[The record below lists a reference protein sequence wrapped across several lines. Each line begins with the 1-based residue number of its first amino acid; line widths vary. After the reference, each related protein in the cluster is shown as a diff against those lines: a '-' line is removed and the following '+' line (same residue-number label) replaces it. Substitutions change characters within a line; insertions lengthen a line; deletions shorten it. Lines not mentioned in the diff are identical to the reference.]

1 MRESKA
7 YERSHPWITF
17 KLHLQEADYTFWVQ
31 LGQAQAKCREVSG
44 VPLLPEVA
52 EKLHRVYLGKGVLAT
67 TAIEGN
73 TLTEED
79 VQKQIMG
86 ELDLPPSK
94 KYLGQEIDNVITA
107 CTDMARRMLDS
118 DDPLRL
124 TVTEV
129 KELNSAVLNALP
141 LREGVFP
148 GQIRDEQVRVGRYL
162 APPAEDC
169 EYLLTKL
176 CDWLRNESV
185 FPEKVNG
192 IASGIL
198 RAIFA
203 HLYVAWIHP
212 FGDGNGRTARLVEF
226 QILLSSGVPTAAAHL
241 LSNHYNLTREE
252 YYRQLELASAS
263 GGDVMPFIQY
273 ALQGFIDGLNEQIS
287 YIREQQLRV
296 HWNNYVYALFRDK
309 EGDVNIRRRRLVL
322 DLSDKGEPVPIPK
335 IRHISPRIA
344 EAYADRTDRTV
355 RNDISVL
362 SEMDLV
368 SLTESGVQIKKESI
382 ILSKSLVT

>member
-1 MRESKA
+1 MSESRA
-7 YERSHPWITF
+7 YEKSHPWITF
-17 KLHLQEADYTFWVQ
+17 DVHLKKADYTFWLQ
-31 LGQAQAKCREVSG
+31 LGQSQAKCIEVSG

-52 EKLHRVYLGKGVLAT
+52 EKLHRVYLGKGALAT

-73 TLTEED
+73 TLSEED

-94 KYLGQEIDNVITA
+94 KYLGQEIENIITA
-107 CTDMARRMLDS
+107 CTDMARRMTDLD
-118 DDPLRL
+118 DLLEL
-124 TVTEV
+124 TVDEV
-129 KELNSAVLNALP
+129 KSLNSAVLDNLP
-141 LREGVFP
+141 LREGVIP
-148 GQIRDEQVRVGRYL
+148 GQVREERVRVGRYL
-162 APPAEDC
+162 APPAENC
-169 EYLLTKL
+169 EYLLSRL
-176 CDWLRNESV
+176 CDWLRNGSI
-185 FPEKVNG
+185 FPEEVNG
-192 IASGIL
+192 IATGIL
-198 RAIFA
+198 RAILA

-226 QILLSSGVPTAAAHL
+226 QILLSSGVPTPAAHL

-252 YYRQLELASAS
+252 YYRQLEMASTS

-273 ALQGFIDGLNEQIS
+273 ALQGLIDGLNEQIS

-296 HWNNYVYALFRDK
+296 HWNNYVYAEFRDK

-322 DLSDKGEPVPIPK
+322 DLSNKEEPVPIAE

-355 RNDISVL
+355 RSDLRVL
-362 SEMDLV
+362 SEMGLV
-368 SLTESGVQIKKESI
+368 SLTDIGVQIRQEDI
-382 ILSKSLVT
+382 ILSKSLA

>member
-1 MRESKA
+1 MRESRA

-17 KLHLQEADYTFWVQ
+17 ELHLGKADYTFWLQ
-31 LGQAQAKCREVSG
+31 LGQAQAKCKEVSG

-52 EKLHRVYLGKGVLAT
+52 EKLHRIYLGKGALAT

-73 TLTEED
+73 TLSEED
-79 VQKQIMG
+79 VQKQLMG

-94 KYLGQEIDNVITA
+94 KYLGQEIENIITA

-118 DDPLRL
+118 DEPLKL
-124 TVTEV
+124 TVAEV
-129 KELNSAVLNALP
+129 KGLNSAVLDSLP
-141 LREGVFP
+141 LREGVIP
-148 GQIRDEQVRVGRYL
+148 GQIRGERVRVGTYL

-169 EYLLTKL
+169 EYLLSEL
-176 CDWLRNESV
+176 CDWLKNGSV
-185 FPEKVNG
+185 FHEEVNG
-192 IASGIL
+192 IATGIL
-198 RAIFA
+198 RAILA

-241 LSNHYNLTREE
+241 LSNHYNLTRGE
-252 YYRQLELASAS
+252 YYRQLEAASTS
-263 GGDVMPFIQY
+263 GGNVMPFIQY
-273 ALQGFIDGLNEQIS
+273 ALQGLIDGLNEQIS

-296 HWNNYVYALFRDK
+296 HWNNYVYAQFRDK
-309 EGDVNIRRRRLVL
+309 EGEVNIRRRRLVI
-322 DLSDKGEPVPIPK
+322 DLSDKGEPVPISE

-344 EAYADRTDRTV
+344 EAYADRTDRTI
-355 RNDISVL
+355 RSDIRVL

-368 SLTESGVQIKKESI
+368 SLTEVGVQIKQEAI
-382 ILSKSLVT
+382 ILSKSLV